1 MLGPG
6 PGTHNVL
13 RQPDA
18 FQKPDRQVGD
28 VTLPPAM
35 AVRRRTLFGTVVIV
49 PAFAIAYEADEPVV
63 AAVLIGGVCARC
75 VSELTL
81 HVMCQTAKVR
91 TMTPHTSTLEPK
103 DRTVNGSSAPGR
115 CRLVG
120 F

>member
-49 PAFAIAYEADEPVV
+49 PAFCHCLRGRRTSCCGCSHRWRMCE
-63 AAVLIGGVCARC
+63 VCERVDAPCNVPDRQGPHDDAPHEHARA
-75 VSELTL
+75 
-81 HVMCQTAKVR
+81 Q
-91 TMTPHTSTLEPK
+91 
-103 DRTVNGSSAPGR
+103 G
-115 CRLVG
+115 
-120 F
+120 